1 MPWKHDIYDNS
12 IFGLYTGGLLVAS
25 LPSASHSFIL
35 STNIPWGILL
45 SAAQNP
51 EGKWE
56 HSRLM
61 GTQRA
66 LPFPSLLGLGRFS
79 LRRVRTNL
87 EKQRNRTF
95 VLGISK
101 HHPSDAHLPFLYPAE
116 FSFKC
121 YFFLTYSHRLRLFLI
136 NNIKKIP
143 LLLLMEFS
151 ALYTCVLKV

>member
-1 MPWKHDIYDNS
+1 MSWKHDIYDNS

-35 STNIPWGILL
+35 STNIHWGILL

-87 EKQRNRTF
+87 ERNRTF
-95 VLGISK
+95 VLGTSK
-101 HHPSDAHLPFLYPAE
+101 HHLSDAHLPFLYPAE

>member
-1 MPWKHDIYDNS
+1 M
-12 IFGLYTGGLLVAS
+12 VAS
-25 LPSASHSFIL
+25 LPSASLFLQLDSHSFIL

-45 SAAQNP
+45 SAAETP

-56 HSRLM
+56 RSHLM
-61 GTQRA
+61 VTHRA
-66 LPFPSLLGLGRFS
+66 LPFPSLLGLGWFP

-101 HHPSDAHLPFLYPAE
+101 HHPSDAHPPFLHPAE
-116 FSFKC
+116 CSFKC

-136 NNIKKIP
+136 NNIKKIR
-143 LLLLMEFS
+143 LLLWSFQLS
-151 ALYTCVLKV
+151 TCVC